1 MKHLNKI
8 LVAVMMVMGLS
19 SHAQDS
25 NNPWAVSIGVNAID
39 TKTSAGGGNGWLDQ
53 HFSQP
58 FAVNDNWNIL
68 PSVSYI

>member
-1 MKHLNKI
+1 MKHLNKL

-25 NNPWAVSIGVNAID
+25 NNPWAISFGVNAVD
-39 TKTSAGGGNGWLDQ
+39 TRTSSGAGSGFFDQ

-58 FAVNDNWNIL
+58 FAVKDNWNIL
-68 PSVSYI
+68 PS